1 MPTGSGP
8 RGGVTAVVRDTVS
21 LPSFGVVSAV
31 KAGAFWGAILLP
43 FVYLPVLATG
53 LDDPSD
59 RLLVVSLL
67 SLNVV
72 LLVVGHTHRT

>member
-1 MPTGSGP
+1 MLN
-8 RGGVTAVVRDTVS
+8 GGVSRVVRDTVS

-43 FVYLPVLATG
+43 FVYLPILATG
-53 LDDPSD
+53 LDS
-59 RLLVVSLL
+59 LLDHLLFVSLL